1 MFLLWSEGKFCL
13 EQQMFKCEVQKGY
26 NQVQIQIFLQD
37 IYEFGSIFFG
47 IVDDVYFIVDYGGSS
62 NFFFLLCFLIFLSS
76 IYIYF
81 NCMDIFFLN

>member
-47 IVDDVYFIVDYGGSS
+47 IVDDVYFIVEYGGSS
-62 NFFFLLCFLIFLSS
+62 NFFFFVMF
-76 IYIYF
+76 F
-81 NCMDIFFLN
+81 NFFKQYLYLF